1 LLQSQEAVYFFN
13 ATLSSR
19 ECLMDERRQRRI
31 QLAIVAF
38 TLVGPLVVAV
48 WSPEWAAL
56 ALLLGLIIALRALR
70 VMRADALN
78 ARSDDPSLQ
87 RMQHLQGE
95 RGRTVWVSLLDDN
108 GQPLDAAAAERKL
121 AQARA
126 AAGPRDMVVGVR
138 GKVE

>member
-1 LLQSQEAVYFFN
+1 
-13 ATLSSR
+13 
-19 ECLMDERRQRRI
+19 MDERRQRRM

-38 TLVGPLVVAV
+38 TLLGPLVMAV
-48 WSPEWAAL
+48 WSPEWAAIF
-56 ALLLGLIIALRALR
+56 LLLGLIVALRALR
-70 VMRADALN
+70 VLRATALEDLG
-78 ARSDDPSLQ
+78 DDPSLQ
-87 RMQHLQGE
+87 RMHHLQGE

-126 AAGPRDMVVGVR
+126 TAGPRDMVVGVR